1 MGVIKSETC
10 HDASDWSKYD
20 STAYVPDS
28 YYLQQTVSLVFLR
41 VAVIWIK
48 IDVWH

>member
-1 MGVIKSETC
+1 MC
-10 HDASDWSKYD
+10 RDASDWSKYD

-28 YYLQQTVSLVFLR
+28 YYLQQTFSLVFPR

-48 IDVWH
+48 IDVWL